1 MEASTYSVVSRGNA
15 LEGFEPD
22 TVKRSLTAR
31 FGMSPETAAKLLGGR
46 RLVLKKGLDEDT
58 ARRYG
63 QALRRAGLD
72 AVLTR
77 TSSRDQAPPAS
88 PAAVE
93 PAGRAAP
100 LSGAEERGR
109 EAVRVPDPDGTT
121 RRISFGFLGTGWDYF
136 KIWLVNT
143 ILSIL
148 TLGVYSAWAK
158 VRRKR
163 YLYGSTRLQGSGFEY
178 LADPVKILK
187 GRVLVV
193 CFFILYSLLDQFLPI
208 LAGVLSL
215 GIVVLL
221 PWVVVKSLS
230 FNARNSAYR
239 NIRFAFNGSYMG
251 AAKAYILWPIL
262 VPFTLGILFPYVYY
276 RQKAFVVENHSYGT
290 TPFSFDATA
299 GDYYR
304 IFLTGLIP
312 LGLGLVLAV
321 LLAFLFRPLSL
332 VALAV
337 LYLYLLAF
345 FSVKTTNLMYSS
357 ARLDL
362 HRFSADLEIKGY
374 GLIILTNTLATV
386 LTLGLFHPW
395 ALIRTLRYKVQH
407 LTLAAAGSL
416 DGFIAA
422 EQKQVSAIGEEAG
435 DFLDIDVG
443 L

>member
-1 MEASTYSVVSRGNA
+1 MDAPTYSVVSRGNA
-15 LEGFEPD
+15 LEGYEPV
-22 TVKRSLTAR
+22 TVERTLVSR
-31 FGMSPETAAKLLGGR
+31 FGLSPEAAAKLLGGR
-46 RLVLKKGLDEDT
+46 RLVLKKGLDEAT

-72 AVLTR
+72 AVLAR
-77 TSSRDQAPPAS
+77 TPSRARAAPPAAS
-88 PAAVE
+88 PE
-93 PAGRAAP
+93 PGGPAAP
-100 LSGAEERGR
+100 LPGAEDRGGP
-109 EAVRVPDPDGTT
+109 APDEST
-121 RRISFGFLGTGWDYF
+121 RRIPFEFLGTGWDYF

-187 GRVLVV
+187 GRALVV
-193 CFFILYSLLDQFLPI
+193 GVFILYSLLEQLLPI
-208 LAGVLSL
+208 LAGILGL
-215 GIVVLL
+215 GIVLVL
-221 PWVVVKSLS
+221 PWVVAKSLS
-230 FNARNSAYR
+230 FNARNSAFR
-239 NIRFAFNGSYMG
+239 NIRFGFNGSYMG

-262 VPFTLGILFPYVYY
+262 VPFTLGILFPYVFY
-276 RQKAFVVENHSYGT
+276 RQKAFIVENHTYGT

-312 LGLGLVLAV
+312 IGVGLVLAV
-321 LLAFLFRPLSL
+321 LLTFLFLPLSL
-332 VALAV
+332 LALAV

-357 ARLDL
+357 ARLGV

-407 LTLAAAGSL
+407 LAMVAAGSL
-416 DGFIAA
+416 DGFIAD

>member
-1 MEASTYSVVSRGNA
+1 MEESTYSVVSRGIV
-15 LEGFEPD
+15 LEGFDPD
-22 TVKRSLTAR
+22 TVKRSLVAQL
-31 FGMSPETAAKLLGGR
+31 GMSPETAGKLLSGR
-46 RLVLKKGLDEDT
+46 RLVLKKGLDEAT
-58 ARRYG
+58 ARRFG
-63 QALRRAGLD
+63 QALRRSGLD

-77 TSSRDQAPPAS
+77 TPSRVKASAPPAS
-88 PAAVE
+88 PGAAE
-93 PAGRAAP
+93 PAGPAAP
-100 LSGAEERGR
+100 LPGAEDRGGP
-109 EAVRVPDPDGTT
+109 APDEST
-121 RRISFGFLGTGWDYF
+121 RRIAFGFLGTGWEYF

-187 GRVLVV
+187 GRALVV

-239 NIRFAFNGSYMG
+239 NIRFGFNGSYMG

-262 VPFTLGILFPYVYY
+262 VPFTLGILFPYVFY
-276 RQKAFVVENHSYGT
+276 RQKEFIVENHTYGT

-304 IFLTGLIP
+304 IFLTGLVP
-312 LGLGLVLAV
+312 LGIGLVLAV
-321 LLAFLFRPLSL
+321 LLAFLFRPLSF

-337 LYLYLLAF
+337 LYLYMFAF

-395 ALIRTLRYKVQH
+395 ALIRTLRYKVRH
-407 LTLAAAGSL
+407 LTLIAAGSL